1 MTINAG
7 RNCNL
12 VAQYPAKFT
21 VFSEFQLVV
30 LLFNFSCIQSNRHFL
45 KEILLFILFKKS
57 RDDGQSLKIGEKIQ
71 FKKEKVTQYLFG
83 PSDSQ
88 PILWKMFPKEGFLQC
103 SRFFIALFISIFRAL
118 LRRSEKS
125 LTFNRILQCHFYFLR
140 KQFPRDIYRFSS
152 KFKQLQISTY

>member
-30 LLFNFSCIQSNRHFL
+30 YCLTFVVYRVTVIFL

-71 FKKEKVTQYLFG
+71 FKKEKVALYFFG
-83 PSDSQ
+83 PSDSE
-88 PILWKMFPKEGFLQC
+88 PILLKMFPKRGLLVVLHIFHGTI
-103 SRFFIALFISIFRAL
+103 FSIFSAL